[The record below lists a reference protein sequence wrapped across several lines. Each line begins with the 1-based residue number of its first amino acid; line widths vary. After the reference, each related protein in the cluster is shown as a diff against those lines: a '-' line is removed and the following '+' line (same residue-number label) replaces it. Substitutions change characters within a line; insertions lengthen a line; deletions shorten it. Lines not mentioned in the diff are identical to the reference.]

1 MYKLE
6 KRAALFLIIIFAVF
20 FILTGN
26 ANEKCRMYPYFVC
39 ATGIILAAFQLVNI
53 CYKERKNIKLDSP
66 MNEMSKEQKKRILVS
81 LVSAFAY
88 ILCIRYIGYFS
99 TTFIFVSAFSY
110 WQSKE
115 NKKYQYLAVSSVM
128 AVVIFFAFK
137 VFLRVPLPGGILF

>member
-1 MYKLE
+1 MQDVS
-6 KRAALFLIIIFAVF
+6 LFRLCDWYYSCSISI
-20 FILTGN
+20 
-26 ANEKCRMYPYFVC
+26 
-39 ATGIILAAFQLVNI
+39 VNI

-115 NKKYQYLAVSSVM
+115 NKKYQYLAVSAVM

-137 VFLRVPLPGGILF
+137 VFLRVPLPAAYCFDMFQFIKRGEQYVIEYNYGVYDGSFSG